1 MADLDQ
7 SAGEALDTV
16 SDLVTAADRAQAR
29 FAELRER
36 VTQAQVRLDSEWT
49 ALRERTHLFLERAV
63 AESRQLGAVKAGA
76 HGALGTLRSGLEDLQ
91 GGAGG
96 ELAETQASFDAM
108 GIDLERIEGDMT
120 GALDQ
125 ADEAEEGL
133 RTRLETV
140 QAEVEEAMAE
150 TEGLLRGALIDELR
164 QTREEIE
171 QEAVELAASV
181 TGEFL
186 AAINARSRELF
197 DQLVETEAEIGTV
210 LDRAN
215 EATEDAA
222 NRALRECA
230 SGVEQ
235 ELTRLEG
242 SSASLEGLL
251 EDLEDTVSDGRK
263 RLEDRQ
269 GRWSDVVRRTREDL
283 REAQDLVKE
292 VEAYLHRF
300 GFLK

>member
-7 SAGEALDTV
+7 TAGEALDTV
-16 SDLVTAADRAQAR
+16 SDLVTAADEARAR
-29 FAELRER
+29 FAHLREQ
-36 VTQAQVRLDSEWT
+36 VIQAQARLDSEWT
-49 ALRERTHLFLERAV
+49 TLRERAHAFLERAI
-63 AESRQLGAVKAGA
+63 AEANQLGAAKAGA
-76 HGALGTLRSGLEDLQ
+76 HSALGTLRSGLEDLQ
-91 GGAGG
+91 GEAGR
-96 ELAETQASFDAM
+96 ELTETQASLDTM
-108 GIDLERIEGDMT
+108 GTDLEDIEGGMT
-120 GALDQ
+120 SALDQ
-125 ADEAEEGL
+125 ADEAEESL

-140 QAEVEEAMAE
+140 QAEVDEVMAE
-150 TEGLLRGALIDELR
+150 TEGLLRGALVDELR

-171 QEAVELAASV
+171 QEAVELAAAV

-186 AAINARSRELF
+186 AAIEARSRELF
-197 DQLVETEAEIGTV
+197 EQLVETEAEIRTV
-210 LDRAN
+210 LDQAN

-222 NRALRECA
+222 NRALGTCS

-242 SSASLEGLL
+242 SSASLEGLI

-283 REAQDLVKE
+283 REAQDLLKD
-292 VEAYLHRF
+292 VEASLHRF
-300 GFLK
+300 GFV

>member
-7 SAGEALDTV
+7 SAREALDTV
-16 SDLVTAADRAQAR
+16 SDLVTAADRAQTR

-36 VTQAQVRLDSEWT
+36 VAQAQARLDSEWT
-49 ALRERTHLFLERAV
+49 ALRERTQLFLERAV
-63 AESRQLGAVKAGA
+63 AESRQLGAAKAGA
-76 HGALGTLRSGLEDLQ
+76 HSALGTLRSGLEDLQ
-91 GGAGG
+91 GEAGR

-108 GIDLERIEGDMT
+108 GSDLEGIEGGMA

-125 ADEAEEGL
+125 ADETEESL
-133 RTRLETV
+133 RTRLSTV
-140 QAEVEEAMAE
+140 QAEVDEVMAE

-181 TGEFL
+181 GGEFL
-186 AAINARSRELF
+186 AAIDARSRELF
-197 DQLVETEAEIGTV
+197 EQLVETEAEIRTV

-242 SSASLEGLL
+242 SGASLEGLL

-283 REAQDLVKE
+283 REAQDLLKE